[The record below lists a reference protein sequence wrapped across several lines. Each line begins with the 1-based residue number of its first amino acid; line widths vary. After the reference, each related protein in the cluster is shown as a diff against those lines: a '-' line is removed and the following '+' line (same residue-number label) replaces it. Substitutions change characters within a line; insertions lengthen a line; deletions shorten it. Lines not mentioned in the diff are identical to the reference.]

1 MKSNFFWRPCCSN
14 IQWNQPRSTWTQHY
28 CNLKLCD
35 WTFHAEKH
43 PGSCSWL
50 LSFSLSSSVRR
61 QTLNLFRVS
70 IWASSKLSFLFHVC
84 WKLVGSDPWWRPVDP
99 LLRSSCSGPGSP
111 WASAAASSS
120 PRAGLGRRRTTSCW
134 QTCTVCGR
142 RGWTQQ
148 PSSRDHRYTEE
159 NTTWRINSCVLI
171 INKSSSP
178 PRRSWTD
185 VCELPSKP
193 SSPTCVRWFSP
204 VWQEVTGGSTARRRF
219 LWRDR
224 KTATSAWSW
233 RASWQGYPS
242 TGSFT
247 APPPPSQWYDP

>member
-35 WTFHAEKH
+35 WMFHAEKH

-61 QTLNLFRVS
+61 QTLNLFHVL

-159 NTTWRINSCVLI
+159 NTTWRINSCSYH
-171 INKSSSP
+171 K
-178 PRRSWTD
+178 
-185 VCELPSKP
+185 
-193 SSPTCVRWFSP
+193 
-204 VWQEVTGGSTARRRF
+204 
-219 LWRDR
+219 
-224 KTATSAWSW
+224 
-233 RASWQGYPS
+233 
-242 TGSFT
+242 
-247 APPPPSQWYDP
+247 